1 MDNKRLTLIEIRN
14 FLEASSKPDSKS
26 EYLLWGLLLLFFGI
40 FENYY
45 VMFLGLFLIFTG
57 LKARAV
63 KYACDEW
70 AELLKKYILDTY
82 EMEWSDCCAFY
93 HKDAPISD
101 EKHYH
106 NPEIDECWMENTVL
120 FNIDRWDDK
129 LCSYKML
136 PDYISE
142 VRSVISMKDVIFLG
156 TFRDPRYFKKNVLSK
171 IPWSFPSEITEIIL
185 RK

>member
-1 MDNKRLTLIEIRN
+1 MDKKRLTLIEIRN
-14 FLEASSKPDSKS
+14 FLEASSKTDSKS

-45 VMFLGLFLIFTG
+45 VMFFGLFLIFTG

-63 KYACDEW
+63 KYAFEQW
-70 AELLKKYILDTY
+70 AEILERYILDAY
-82 EMEWSDCCAFY
+82 EMKWSHYCAFY
-93 HKDAPISD
+93 HKDAPIYD
-101 EKHYH
+101 AQYYH
-106 NPEIDECWMENTVL
+106 NPENDECWMGNNAL

-136 PDYISE
+136 PDYLTE
-142 VRSVISMKDVIFLG
+142 VRLVISIKDVIFLG

-171 IPWSFPSEITEIIL
+171 IPWRFPSEITEIIL